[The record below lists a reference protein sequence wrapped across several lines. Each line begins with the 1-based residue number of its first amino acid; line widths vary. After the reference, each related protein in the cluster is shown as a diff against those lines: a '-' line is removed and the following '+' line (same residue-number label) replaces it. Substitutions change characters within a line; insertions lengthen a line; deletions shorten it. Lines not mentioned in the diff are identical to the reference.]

1 MSKIEEALEKN
12 KEESEKKKEP
22 ASRPV
27 EESVRKVDHNSKRDT
42 IKDGAKRDYLTIED
56 QPKVHDPHDSKVS
69 KRDKHIT
76 SAIEKKE
83 KETPHAFESLVDHD
97 NASFVAEDTGN
108 AGVISSIMDISNKE
122 REIEKVIPSIKV
134 DSYNV
139 DKRIVAYYDSIGKQT
154 WEGPVMVHFRRLQV
168 SLNKI
173 HTRDMCKVMVFTS
186 ATQKEGKS
194 TVALN
199 TALTLCNDKQ
209 SKIAFINCDFRKNI
223 ANKLL
228 GFNPKKGLTDY
239 LTDEAKIE
247 EIAYNGLVSNFT
259 MIPVGKTLSGIC
271 EILSSDKMKQFI
283 SYLREC
289 FDYVIMDTPPVLAFP
304 DTTVLAPLA
313 DGVVFVVN
321 CKKTRKKVVKR
332 AVEVLHDCKIIGCV
346 MNEGETALGEYYGYG
361 YGYGYGNYYQQD

>member
-1 MSKIEEALEKN
+1 MSKIEDALEKN
-12 KEESEKKKEP
+12 KKESEKKKEP
-22 ASRPV
+22 VFRPV
-27 EESVRKVDHNSKRDT
+27 EENVGKVDHNSKRDT
-42 IKDGAKRDYLTIED
+42 TRDDAKRDYLTIED
-56 QPKVHDPHDSKVS
+56 QPEIHDPRDSKVS

-83 KETPHAFESLVDHD
+83 KETPRAFESLVDHD
-97 NASFVAEDTGN
+97 NASFVAEDTDN
-108 AGVISSIMDISNKE
+108 AGVINSIMEISNEE
-122 REIEKVIPSIKV
+122 RETEKVLPSIKV

-139 DKRIVAYYDSIGKQT
+139 DKSIVAYYDSIGQQT

-173 HTRDMCKVMVFTS
+173 HKKDMCKVMVFTS

-194 TVALN
+194 TIALN

-209 SKIAFINCDFRKNI
+209 SKIAFVNCDLRKDI

-228 GFNPKKGLTDY
+228 GFNAKKGWTDY

-271 EILSSDKMKQFI
+271 EILASDKMKQFI
-283 SYLREC
+283 SHLREC
-289 FDYVIMDTPPVLAFP
+289 FDYVIIDTPPVLAFP

-361 YGYGYGNYYQQD
+361 YGNYYQ